1 MPKLRLPHPLVLLL
15 GCVLV
20 AAALTWVLPAGA
32 YDRRDDPATGR
43 QVAVAGTYHAVPA
56 APVGPFA
63 AVVGVARGLV
73 AAAEVVVV
81 ILLVGGAWTV
91 VDRTGALA
99 GAVAW
104 LAVRF
109 ARRRRL
115 AIPII
120 ALAFAAGGALENMQ
134 EEIIPLVPVLLVLAR
149 GLGFDLVTVAAMSAG
164 AAIVGSAFSPIN
176 PFQAGIALK
185 VAQLPLLSLAGLRLG
200 MLAAG
205 LVVFIWWTMR
215 HAARHPLAA
224 DATIAVS
231 GKRLENRQLLILGL
245 IAAPFAA
252 YIVGV
257 TGFGWGLNE
266 LSAAF
271 LIFGFAVGL
280 VGRLGLE
287 GTVEAYFDGMR
298 SVVGAAVLVGVA
310 RSISLVLE
318 DGRVVDTILQALVVP
333 LAQAPRL
340 VGALLMIPVHAL
352 VHIPVSSVSG
362 QAVLTMPVMV
372 PMADL
377 LGFSRDA
384 AVLAYQTGAG
394 LADLW
399 TPTNGALMAILLASG
414 TRYGAWLRFVIPV
427 TLMLTVIGI
436 VGIVLALGVP
446 G

>member
-115 AIPII
+115 VIPII

>member
-63 AVVGVARGLV
+63 AVVGVVRGLV

-99 GAVAW
+99 GAIAW
-104 LAVRF
+104 LAGRF
-109 ARRRRL
+109 AHRRRL
-115 AIPII
+115 VIPII

-185 VAQLPLLSLAGLRLG
+185 VAQLPLLSMAGLRLG
-200 MLAAG
+200 MLVAA
-205 LVVFIWWTMR
+205 LAVFIWWTVR
-215 HAARHPLAA
+215 HAARHHVAA
-224 DATIAVS
+224 DRTVAVS
-231 GKRLENRQLLILGL
+231 GNRLENRQLLILGL
-245 IAAPFAA
+245 IAVPFTA

-257 TGFGWGLNE
+257 TSFGWGLNE

-271 LIFGFAVGL
+271 LVFGFAVGL

-340 VGALLMIPVHAL
+340 VGALLMIPVHVL

-394 LADLW
+394 LTELW
-399 TPTNGALMAILLASG
+399 TPTNGALMAVLLAAG
-414 TRYGAWLRFVIPV
+414 TKYGAWLRFVIPV
-427 TLMLTVIGI
+427 TLMLTAIGV
-436 VGIVLALGVP
+436 VGILVALTA
-446 G
+446 